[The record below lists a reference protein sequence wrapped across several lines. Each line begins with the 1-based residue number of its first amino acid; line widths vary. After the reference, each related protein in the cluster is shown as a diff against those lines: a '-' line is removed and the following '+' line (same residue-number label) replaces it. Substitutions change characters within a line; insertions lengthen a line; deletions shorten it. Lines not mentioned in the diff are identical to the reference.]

1 MVLMNVKRKRTKYVQ
16 EYEFF
21 EVVILSFEI

>member
-1 MVLMNVKRKRTKYVQ
+1 MVLMNVKRKRMKYVQ